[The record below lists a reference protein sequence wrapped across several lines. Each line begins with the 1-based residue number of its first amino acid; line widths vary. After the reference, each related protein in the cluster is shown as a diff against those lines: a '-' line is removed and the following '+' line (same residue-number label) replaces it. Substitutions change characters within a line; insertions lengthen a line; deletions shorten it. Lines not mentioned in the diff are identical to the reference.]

1 MTDAQPHME
10 DVRDIAAGWFARRR
24 SGAFTGRDQ
33 AELDAWLDADPDH
46 AAAYAAVERAW
57 SGAAAVRADPRVM
70 ARRQALLKAQGRRA
84 FAVRALAASLV
95 LAVLGGGVAGVEVL
109 TGPKPLATQAFRTT
123 VGQRATV
130 TLPDGSVVTLNTDTV
145 VRTRADHDRRLVYL
159 DRGQAFFK
167 VAHDRRHPFVVAAAG
182 RTVTALGTAFDVRVD
197 HGALRVVLVEG
208 KVRVET
214 PARAPAATAAEQR
227 ARQVSP
233 SPAFGQATEMV
244 AGSELVAPDDADWR
258 LTRADVVR
266 DTSWTRG
273 QIIFDNQPLGAVVE
287 ELNRYSDQ
295 KMVVASGRL
304 ATTPISGTFKPGDL
318 HGFAVA
324 LENYHL
330 ARVEAETEGEVRI
343 VAY

>member
-1 MTDAQPHME
+1 ME
-10 DVRDIAAGWFARRR
+10 DVRDIAADWFARRR
-24 SGAFTGRDQ
+24 SGAFTGADQ
-33 AELDAWLDADPDH
+33 AELDDWLDADPDH
-46 AAAYAAVERAW
+46 ADAYAAVERAW

-70 ARRQALLKAQGRRA
+70 ARRQALLKARGRRA
-84 FAVRALAASLV
+84 FAMRALAASLMV
-95 LAVLGGGVAGVEVL
+95 AVLGGGVAGVQVL
-109 TGPKPLATQAFRTT
+109 TGPKPLATQAFRTA

-159 DRGQAFFK
+159 DKGQAFFK
-167 VAHDRRHPFVVAAAG
+167 VAHDKRHPFVVAAAG

-214 PARAPAATAAEQR
+214 PVAAAAPAAKGAPAAPSA
-227 ARQVSP
+227 AR
-233 SPAFGQATEMV
+233 PASGQATEMV

-258 LTRADVVR
+258 LIRTDAVR
-266 DTSWTRG
+266 ETSWTRG
-273 QIIFDNQPLGAVVE
+273 QIIFDNKPLGAVVE

-295 KMVVASGRL
+295 KMVVSGSKL
-304 ATTPISGTFKPGDL
+304 AAQPISGTFKPGDL

-330 ARVEAETEGEVRI
+330 ARVETESQGEVRI

>member
-1 MTDAQPHME
+1 MSAPLPDMP

-24 SGAFTGRDQ
+24 SGAFNGRDQ
-33 AELDAWLDADPDH
+33 AELDAWLDADPEH
-46 AAAYAAVERAW
+46 VEAYAAIERAW
-57 SGAAAVRADPRVM
+57 GGAAAVRGDPRVM
-70 ARRQALLKAQGRRA
+70 ARRQALLKARGRRT
-84 FAVRALAASLV
+84 VMLRALAASLAV
-95 LAVLGGGVAGVEVL
+95 AVLGGGVVGVQTL
-109 TGPKPLATQAFRTT
+109 TGPRPLATQAFRTA

-159 DRGQAFFK
+159 DKGQAFFK

-197 HGALRVVLVEG
+197 RGALRVVLVEG

-214 PARAPAATAAEQR
+214 PVAPPAPAPTREG
-227 ARQVSP
+227 
-233 SPAFGQATEMV
+233 PAPVVRPAVGQATEMV

-258 LTRADVVR
+258 LTRADVMR
-266 DTSWTRG
+266 ETSWTRG
-273 QIIFDNQPLGAVVE
+273 QIIFDNKPLGAVVE

-295 KMVVASGRL
+295 KMVVSGERL
-304 ATTPISGTFKPGDL
+304 ASTPISGTFKPGDL

-324 LENYHL
+324 LENYRL
-330 ARVEAETEGEVRI
+330 ARVENESEREVRI

>member
-1 MTDAQPHME
+1 MSDLAPDME

-24 SGAFTGRDQ
+24 SGAFSGRDQ
-33 AELDAWLDADPDH
+33 AELDAWLDADAEH
-46 AAAYAAVERAW
+46 AEAYAAVERAW
-57 SGAAAVRADPRVM
+57 GGAGAVRADPRVM
-70 ARRQALLKAQGRRA
+70 ARRQALLKARGRRA
-84 FAVRALAASLV
+84 FTIRALAASLAV
-95 LAVLGGGVAGVEVL
+95 AVLGGGVAGIQVL
-109 TGPKPLATQAFRTT
+109 TGPKPLATQAFRTA

-159 DRGQAFFK
+159 EKGQAFFK
-167 VAHDRRHPFVVAAAG
+167 VAHDRHHPFVVAAAG

-214 PARAPAATAAEQR
+214 PAASAAPAVQKAAPQ
-227 ARQVSP
+227 
-233 SPAFGQATEMV
+233 SPATRAQPGQATEMV

-266 DTSWTRG
+266 ETSWTRG
-273 QIIFDNQPLGAVVE
+273 QIIFDNQPLGAVVD

-295 KMVVASGRL
+295 KMVVSGAKL
-304 ATTPISGTFKPGDL
+304 AAQPISGTFKPGDL

-330 ARVEAETEGEVRI
+330 ARVETETEGEVRI
-343 VAY
+343 VSY

>member
-1 MTDAQPHME
+1 MSHDPAEME

-33 AELDAWLDADPDH
+33 AELDAWLDADPEH
-46 AAAYAAVERAW
+46 AEAYTVVERAW
-57 SGAAAVRADPRVM
+57 SGAAAVRADPRVL
-70 ARRQALLKAQGRRA
+70 ARRQALLKARGRRA
-84 FAVRALAASLV
+84 FTLRALAASLAI
-95 LAVLGGGVAGVEVL
+95 AVLGGGVAGVQVL
-109 TGPKPLATQAFRTT
+109 TGPKPLATQAFRTA

-159 DRGQAFFK
+159 EKGQAFFK

-214 PARAPAATAAEQR
+214 LVSPPLASAPKGAAPQPAARPQA
-227 ARQVSP
+227 
-233 SPAFGQATEMV
+233 GQATEMV
-244 AGSELVAPDDADWR
+244 AGSQLVAPDDADWR

-266 DTSWTRG
+266 ETSWTRG
-273 QIIFDNQPLGAVVE
+273 QIIFDNQPLGAVVD

-295 KMVVASGRL
+295 KMVVSGGKL
-304 ATTPISGTFKPGDL
+304 AATPISGTFKPGDL

-330 ARVEAETEGEVRI
+330 ARLQDESEREVRI
-343 VAY
+343 VSY